1 MTLGW
6 TKVFLY
12 DRKRM
17 IHKFFN
23 KSDDQNSKLLLFKD
37 PVENKTYLRC
47 HILLYVFYQNK
58 TLEMKRHA
66 IGWKKKMWKATI

>member
-1 MTLGW
+1 
-6 TKVFLY
+6 
-12 DRKRM
+12 M

-23 KSDDQNSKLLLFKD
+23 KSDHQNSKLLLFKD
-37 PVENKTYLRC
+37 PVENKTYLRWY
-47 HILLYVFYQNK
+47 ILLYVFYQNK

>member
-1 MTLGW
+1 
-6 TKVFLY
+6 
-12 DRKRM
+12 M

-37 PVENKTYLRC
+37 PVENKTYLRWY
-47 HILLYVFYQNK
+47 ILLYVFYQNK

-66 IGWKKKMWKATI
+66 IGWKKKMWKATIWWKICL